1 MKKIILALFED
12 VEVADRA
19 INQIHNDL
27 GISNSE
33 ISYVYKDK
41 HGEKVSGDGDDVD
54 SQTAGEGAVSGATT
68 GGLIGAA
75 VGLVGVAG
83 LLGPLGPIVVA
94 GPLATF
100 LGITGA
106 AGAVVGTGVA
116 GAAIGGLVGAL
127 TSMGVDE
134 PQARNYE
141 ERVDAG
147 DVLVSI
153 HTDKADEVT
162 DILHKS
168 NAKEITVIEENIEKS
183 NS

>member
-1 MKKIILALFED
+1 MKKVIFALFTD
-12 VEVADRA
+12 IEVADHA
-19 INQIHNDL
+19 INHLHNELRIPND
-27 GISNSE
+27 E

-41 HGEKVSGDGDDVD
+41 GGEKVSGDGDDVT
-54 SQTAGEGAVSGATT
+54 SKTAAEGAASGATT
-68 GGLIGAA
+68 GGIIGAA

-100 LGITGA
+100 LGITGG

-127 TSMGVDE
+127 MSMGVSE
-134 PQARNYE
+134 PQARNFE
-141 ERVDAG
+141 NRVDAG

-153 HTDKADEVT
+153 HTEDADAVT
-162 DILHKS
+162 AVLREF
-168 NAKEITVIEENIEKS
+168 NAEEITVVEENT
-183 NS
+183 

>member
-1 MKKIILALFED
+1 MKKNIFALFTD
-12 VEVADRA
+12 LDTADKA
-19 INQIHNDL
+19 INHLHNEL
-27 GISNSE
+27 KISNEE

-41 HGEKVSGDGDDVD
+41 DGEKVSGQGDDA
-54 SQTAGEGAVSGATT
+54 SSKTAGEGAMAGATT

-94 GPLATF
+94 GPMATF

-127 TSMGVDE
+127 VSMGVSE

-147 DVLVSI
+147 DVLVNI
-153 HTDKADEVT
+153 QTDDTDAVT
-162 DILHKS
+162 KVLREF
-168 NAKEITVIEENIEKS
+168 NAQEITMVEENM
-183 NS
+183 

>member
-1 MKKIILALFED
+1 MDLANNAITKLHSQLHIL
-12 VEVADRA
+12 
-19 INQIHNDL
+19 NDD
-27 GISNSE
+27 
-33 ISYVYKDK
+33 ISYVYKNK
-41 HGEKVSGDGDDVD
+41 NGEKISGEGND
-54 SQTAGEGAVSGATT
+54 TTTTEGAVSGAAT

-75 VGLVGVAG
+75 IGLVAVVG

-106 AGAVVGTGVA
+106 AGAVVGTGLA

-127 TSMGVDE
+127 MSMGVSE

-141 ERVDAG
+141 TRVDAG

-153 HTDKADEVT
+153 TSENTDSVT
-162 DILHKS
+162 AILREFD
-168 NAKEITVIEENIEKS
+168 AKEITIVEKK
-183 NS
+183 